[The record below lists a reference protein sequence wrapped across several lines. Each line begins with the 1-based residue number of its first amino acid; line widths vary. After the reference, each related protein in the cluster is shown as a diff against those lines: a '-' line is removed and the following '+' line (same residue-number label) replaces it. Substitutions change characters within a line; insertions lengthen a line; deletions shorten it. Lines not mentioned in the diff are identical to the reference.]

1 MASLL
6 SLFKQASYVL
16 GDQYKFT
23 LKPPVTV
30 FTAITGKDGKAG
42 GIGFERTQDFRLKA
56 KAGGH
61 PRHLEVASPPPL

>member
-23 LKPPVTV
+23 LNPPVAV
-30 FTAITGKDGKAG
+30 FTAITGKDGNRG
-42 GIGFERTQDFRLKA
+42 SFTR
-56 KAGGH
+56 
-61 PRHLEVASPPPL
+61 